1 MLPAIT
7 LNQIIFWINS
17 IPVTCCALFEDVS
30 DLRDG
35 EVLSAIMYSLLRGET
50 VPHTDLECRI
60 SWYVHATQ
68 TECIPF
74 TF

>member
-35 EVLSAIMYSLLRGET
+35 EVLSAIMYSLLQGESVT
-50 VPHTDLECRI
+50 YTDLECRV
-60 SWYVHATQ
+60 SRYVYANQ
-68 TECIPF
+68 TECIPS